1 MSHSYVKELEL
12 LVLDTLLPAYEK
24 LQRAKGV
31 KDPLKEINPE
41 LLAQIRTKKQLPALL
56 RAH

>member
-24 LQRAKGV
+24 LQRDKGV
-31 KDPLKEINPE
+31 KNPLKEINPH
-41 LLAQIRTKKQLPALL
+41 LLAQIRSKKQLPALL
-56 RAH
+56 RAY